1 MTVSRSRASTAYR
14 VFLVGSGAC
23 FWTDG
28 EHCTLSVSVAMST
41 QASVKLK
48 RQMNESL
55 QDQDAEEE
63 TSKRQSPTSFQHKP
77 SAAVTTNSGDEH
89 IVPDK
94 DDSPS
99 SPSIRRYP
107 RVAPKSVSI
116 SPTSFLRSSA
126 RASNP
131 LVMAGVASS
140 VIKAKAKLKNRV
152 EAKGLQKHR
161 CIIDPQMNS
170 WVRKWDGIMLLAL
183 AFTMLVTPVEVAFL
197 DEGEHITALW
207 WANRVIDLIFLMDLI
222 LTFNLAYQE
231 KPEKGGHY
239 VYNRYMITTHYLKGW
254 FTIDLFSVLPF
265 FLITLNY
272 SDPWGNV
279 IVADDD
285 ALSLT
290 GVESQ
295 TRVPILFRVVKLLRM
310 LKLSRVFKA
319 SRVFERTVLDIALH
333 KWELTYAVLKLAK
346 LVFVLC
352 LYAHLQACMWGLLS
366 AWMTAPNWISEFE
379 TDFSANAAQG
389 RLATPLDRYAAALYW
404 SVMTLTSIG
413 YGDFVPVNTAER
425 YLCSAYM
432 LLSGVLWTYVIGSV
446 AAIATTLNPNQILYE
461 QTMDQCV
468 SCVVSSA
475 A

>member
-1 MTVSRSRASTAYR
+1 MTVSEMTVSVAR
-14 VFLVGSGAC
+14 VRPRLPLISGGGAC

-28 EHCTLSVSVAMST
+28 EHCTMSVSIAMSTT

-63 TSKRQSPTSFQHKP
+63 TPKRRSPTSFQHKP

-197 DEGEHITALW
+197 DEG
-207 WANRVIDLIFLMDLI
+207 
-222 LTFNLAYQE
+222 
-231 KPEKGGHY
+231 
-239 VYNRYMITTHYLKGW
+239 
-254 FTIDLFSVLPF
+254 
-265 FLITLNY
+265 
-272 SDPWGNV
+272 
-279 IVADDD
+279 
-285 ALSLT
+285 
-290 GVESQ
+290 
-295 TRVPILFRVVKLLRM
+295 
-310 LKLSRVFKA
+310 
-319 SRVFERTVLDIALH
+319 
-333 KWELTYAVLKLAK
+333 
-346 LVFVLC
+346 
-352 LYAHLQACMWGLLS
+352 
-366 AWMTAPNWISEFE
+366 
-379 TDFSANAAQG
+379 
-389 RLATPLDRYAAALYW
+389 
-404 SVMTLTSIG
+404 
-413 YGDFVPVNTAER
+413 
-425 YLCSAYM
+425 
-432 LLSGVLWTYVIGSV
+432 
-446 AAIATTLNPNQILYE
+446 
-461 QTMDQCV
+461 
-468 SCVVSSA
+468 
-475 A
+475 